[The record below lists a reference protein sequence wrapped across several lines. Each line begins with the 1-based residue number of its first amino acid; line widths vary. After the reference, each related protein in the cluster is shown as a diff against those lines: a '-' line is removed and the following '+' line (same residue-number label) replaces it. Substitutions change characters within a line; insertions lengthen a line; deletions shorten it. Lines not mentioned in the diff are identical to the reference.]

1 MPNLSLVFNPLHH
14 GFAHRISKNRRE
26 EDTNPS
32 SVVNSKHRPRSKHA
46 KETQREEE
54 EEVVTQ

>member
-32 SVVNSKHRPRSKHA
+32 SVVNNKHRPAPSM
-46 KETQREEE
+46 QRKPREKKKKKS
-54 EEVVTQ
+54 